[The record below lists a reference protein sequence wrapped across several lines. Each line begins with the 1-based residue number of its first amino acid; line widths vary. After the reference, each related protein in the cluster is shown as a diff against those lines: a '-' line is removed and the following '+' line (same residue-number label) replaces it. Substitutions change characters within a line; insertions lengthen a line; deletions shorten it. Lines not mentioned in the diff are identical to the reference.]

1 MTRRYTVDA
10 QNPDPAIIAEAV
22 ALIREGNLIVVPT
35 DTAYGLAGDPSNPEV
50 VQRVLA
56 IKNRANKPG
65 MPLLVTSLNQ
75 ARHLGSFTPLAEELA
90 RQFWPGAL
98 TLIVSAQQPY
108 PPGIIG
114 PDNSLA
120 LRMPKHA
127 VPLRITDALQAP
139 IIGTSANKT
148 HEPSPR
154 TATAA
159 NAQIGS
165 VVDCILDA
173 GPTPLRQDSTILHC
187 ITTPLKI
194 LREGALPLTALRPW
208 LPSKN
213 SKSPG
218 LPKGGS

>member
-22 ALIREGNLIVVPT
+22 ALIREGSLVIVPT

-50 VQRVLA
+50 VQRILD
-56 IKNRANKPG
+56 IKNRDDKPG

-75 ARHLGSFTPLAEELA
+75 ARHLGRFASLA
-90 RQFWPGAL
+90 RALATQFWPGAL
-98 TLIVSAQQPY
+98 TLIVPTQQPY
-108 PPGIIG
+108 PPGILG

-127 VPLRITDALQAP
+127 VPLQITDALQAP
-139 IIGTSANKT
+139 IIGTSANKS

-154 TATAA
+154 TAAAA
-159 NAQIGS
+159 NAQLGL

-173 GPTPLRQDSTILHC
+173 GPTPLTEDSTILNC
-187 ITTPLKI
+187 VTVPPKV

-208 LPSKN
+208 LHPKKP
-213 SKSPG
+213 KSPN
-218 LPKGGS
+218 LP